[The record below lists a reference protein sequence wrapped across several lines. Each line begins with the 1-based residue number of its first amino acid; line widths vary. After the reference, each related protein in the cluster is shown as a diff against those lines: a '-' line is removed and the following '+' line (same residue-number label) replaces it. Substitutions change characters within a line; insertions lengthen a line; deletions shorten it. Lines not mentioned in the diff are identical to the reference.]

1 MSHGQDEGFFPVG
14 WPEFFVAGELLE
26 WYKEGTSCVGGW
38 TLATLLA
45 PAGSPEA
52 VRVALDAGADAV
64 YVGLKG
70 WSRGGARGEL
80 TWDELVTSRRRAAA
94 AGRDLQVAL
103 NIIPKPADRTRLFE
117 RIPLLIELGIHTLI
131 VNDVGIL
138 GTLRREFPALRV
150 TASIGCGAQTAS
162 DVSFFRDLGAH
173 AVVLPGTIGPEEVR
187 GMAAVRGI
195 AVEVML
201 HMVEEFILL
210 GKCWMPS
217 YVHLKPSPLPDDVP
231 AASLPEGAERG
242 LRQTGSMKRG
252 GVGACFK
259 ICQTP
264 WDLYHGDRWMDARL
278 FPTRQIS
285 RLRDVAAYV
294 ESGVEVLKLQ
304 GRSLPPQ
311 ELGSLVRRYR
321 AALDRRV
328 GEGGTAE
335 QTAALPASWTV
346 VGR

>member
-1 MSHGQDEGFFPVG
+1 V
-14 WPEFFVAGELLE
+14 
-26 WYKEGTSCVGGW
+26 
-38 TLATLLA
+38 ATLLA

-52 VRVALDAGADAV
+52 VQAALDAGADAV

-80 TWDELVTSRRRAAA
+80 TWEELVTSRRRAAA

-103 NIIPKPADRTRLFE
+103 NIIPKPDDRARLSE
-117 RIPLLIELGIHTLI
+117 RIPLLLDLGIRTLI
-131 VNDVGIL
+131 VNDIGIL
-138 GTLRREFPALRV
+138 GTLRREFPVLRV

-173 AVVLPGTIGPEEVR
+173 AVVLPGTIGPEEVG

-217 YVHLKPSPLPDDVP
+217 YVHLKPSPQPDDAP
-231 AASLPEGAERG
+231 AHSLPEGAERG

-264 WDLYHGDRWMDARL
+264 WDLYQGDRWVDARL
-278 FPTRQIS
+278 FPSRQIS
-285 RLRDVAAYV
+285 RVSEVAAYV
-294 ESGVEVLKLQ
+294 AAGVDVLKLQ
-304 GRSLPPQ
+304 GRSLTP
-311 ELGSLVRRYR
+311 ELLVPLVRRYR
-321 AALDRRV
+321 DALDGRADDSAMAV
-328 GEGGTAE
+328 
-335 QTAALPASWTV
+335 QSAALPASWTV